1 MINCSSLTTTS
12 EETRSWY
19 PNNDSTRGSAFNART
34 AQGRYLCSKILAQ
47 VPLPLG
53 LGHQVDCSSKEHIL
67 AQVPLPLRLGHLAAC
82 SKEHSLAQVPFQ
94 LGLGHQAACSSQGP
108 QPRSSASLTGT
119 RPPSSLFLPWNTASL
134 KGLSHSDSTPSSL
147 FLPRNTASLKCLPH
161 WDSATKQLILPKEHS
176 LAQVPLPLGL
186 DHLAACSKKHSL
198 AQVPIPLGL
207 GHQPACSSQGTQPR
221 SSASPTGTRPPS
233 DLFLPRNTASLKCLS
248 HWDSATKQLV
258 PLKEHSLAQVPL
270 PLGLGHLPACS
281 KEHSLAQVP
290 LPLGFGHQAACSSQ
304 GTQPR
309 SSDSPTGTR
318 PPSNL
323 FLPRNTASLKCL
335 SYWDSATKQLVPPI
349 EHSLAQVPL
358 PLGLGHKRACSSHGT
373 QPRSRASPL
382 RLGHQA
388 ACSSQGT

>member
-47 VPLPLG
+47 LVPRNTASLKCLSNWDSATKQ
-53 LGHQVDCSSKEHIL
+53 L
-67 AQVPLPLRLGHLAAC
+67 VPP
-82 SKEHSLAQVPFQ
+82 KDHSLAQVPLS
-94 LGLGHQAACSSQGP
+94 LGLGHQAACSSHGT
-108 QPRSSASLTGT
+108 QPRSRASPTRT
-119 RPPSSLFLPWNTASL
+119 RP
-134 KGLSHSDSTPSSL
+134 PSSL

-323 FLPRNTASLKCL
+323 FLPRNTASLKC
-335 SYWDSATKQLVPPI
+335 
-349 EHSLAQVPL
+349 PL
-358 PLGLGHKRACSSHGT
+358 LLGLS
-373 QPRSRASPL
+373 
-382 RLGHQA
+382 HQA
-388 ACSSQGT
+388 ACSSHRTQPRSSASPTGTRPQKSLFLPWNTASLKGLPTETRPPSSLFLPRNIASLKCLSHWDSAT

>member
-1 MINCSSLTTTS
+1 MHALPKEDIFAQKFSLKS
-12 EETRSWY
+12 LSHW
-19 PNNDSTRGSAFNART
+19 DSATEQLVPPKEHSF
-34 AQGRYLCSKILAQ
+34 AQ

-53 LGHQVDCSSKEHIL
+53 LGH
-67 AQVPLPLRLGHLAAC
+67 LPD
-82 SKEHSLAQVPFQ
+82 
-94 LGLGHQAACSSQGP
+94 CSSQGT
-108 QPRSSASLTGT
+108 QPRSRASPPGTRPLSSLFLPRNTASLKCLPPGT
-119 RPPSSLFLPWNTASL
+119 QPPSSLFLLKNTASL
-134 KGLSHSDSTPSSL
+134 KASPTRTRPPSSL

-281 KEHSLAQVP
+281 KEHSLAQEHNLALSASSHWDSVHP
-290 LPLGFGHQAACSSQ
+290 SSLFLLKNTASLKASPLGLC
-304 GTQPR
+304 
-309 SSDSPTGTR
+309 
-318 PPSNL
+318 PPSSL
-323 FLPRNTASLKCL
+323 FLPRNTASLKGL
-335 SYWDSATKQLVPPI
+335 
-349 EHSLAQVPL
+349 L
-358 PLGLGHKRACSSHGT
+358 PLGLDLQEACSSQGNTAFAQGPLPTGTTAPRTCSSQGTQLAQSASSTGTRPPCSLFLLQET
-373 QPRSRASPL
+373 QPRSRPSPPGDSASK
-382 RLGHQA
+382 
-388 ACSSQGT
+388 